1 MKCQWCHSCPCTIIQ
16 IEIKQKAPNA
26 IKQCHRAVASECACS
41 LPCMPCMHLFPLS
54 WWSFYWEANFSRDFH
69 FLRWRQF
76 WTEMIVMGTTSKTPK
91 IVAHSGQI
99 SLTLRSLFQCLPK
112 VCIKID
118 LGMRVGPVARLGAFV
133 EIVGSHC
140 ALLGNWAFMTCRG
153 NYVIIWGAN
162 SQAGPRVRFF
172 QPTLH
177 LSEETWARDRI
188 KRSLKFLII

>member
-1 MKCQWCHSCPCTIIQ
+1 
-16 IEIKQKAPNA
+16 
-26 IKQCHRAVASECACS
+26 
-41 LPCMPCMHLFPLS
+41 
-54 WWSFYWEANFSRDFH
+54 
-69 FLRWRQF
+69 
-76 WTEMIVMGTTSKTPK
+76 MGTTSKTPK

>member
-1 MKCQWCHSCPCTIIQ
+1 MIVMDITSHHLSALALYLVCLVCISFLSPAGAFTGRQ
-16 IEIKQKAPNA
+16 ISLEIF
-26 IKQCHRAVASECACS
+26 I
-41 LPCMPCMHLFPLS
+41 
-54 WWSFYWEANFSRDFH
+54 

-76 WTEMIVMGTTSKTPK
+76 WMEMIVMGTTSKTPK

-133 EIVGSHC
+133 QIVGSHC